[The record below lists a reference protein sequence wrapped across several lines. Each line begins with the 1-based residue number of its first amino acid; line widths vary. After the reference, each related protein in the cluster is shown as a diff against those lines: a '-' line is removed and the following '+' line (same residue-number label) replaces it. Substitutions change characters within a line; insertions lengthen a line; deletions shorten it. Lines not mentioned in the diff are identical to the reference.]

1 MHQPG
6 QPSPDGARWVGRARP
21 RQRLPGDRHFGP
33 CRNPT
38 TLVDSK
44 FEMEKRPS
52 WELPIGTV
60 EWRGSAYVA
69 LPALHFIHSQA
80 LPKEEKKTMSL
91 YGERKSL

>member
-1 MHQPG
+1 
-6 QPSPDGARWVGRARP
+6 
-21 RQRLPGDRHFGP
+21 
-33 CRNPT
+33 
-38 TLVDSK
+38 
-44 FEMEKRPS
+44 MEKRPS